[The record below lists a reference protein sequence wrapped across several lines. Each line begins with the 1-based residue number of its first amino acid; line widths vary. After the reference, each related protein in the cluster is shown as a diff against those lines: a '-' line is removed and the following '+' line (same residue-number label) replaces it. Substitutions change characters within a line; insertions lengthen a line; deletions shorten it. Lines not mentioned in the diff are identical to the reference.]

1 MDQPFPWESDLG
13 PALQRAST
21 EGKLVL
27 LDFFNPE

>member
-1 MDQPFPWESDLG
+1 MDQPIPWEKELDL
-13 PALQRAST
+13 ALQRASA